1 MISITKPFH
10 SEDGCISPF
19 SFTIS
24 KIPELSTLERKVFIW
39 LVILEAESL
48 RLGKKMTNLS
58 PDEGS
63 NGKRAYERIM

>member
-24 KIPELSTLERKVFIW
+24 KNPELSTLERKVFI
-39 LVILEAESL
+39 VILEAESL